1 MKNQYFGDKRDL
13 FKFDL
18 LLDLMASGR
27 FRQLA
32 YVPMLTQADATRQ
45 GGLAPADM

>member
-18 LLDLMASGR
+18 LLDLMASGGFCVVALLNWSR
-27 FRQLA
+27 WVLK
-32 YVPMLTQADATRQ
+32 P
-45 GGLAPADM
+45 